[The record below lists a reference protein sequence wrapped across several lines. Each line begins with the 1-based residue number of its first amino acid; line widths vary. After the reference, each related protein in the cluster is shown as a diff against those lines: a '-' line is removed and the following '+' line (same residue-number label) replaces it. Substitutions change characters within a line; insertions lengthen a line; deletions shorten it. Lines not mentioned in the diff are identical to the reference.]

1 MCLYI
6 LRSIKAP
13 RKYGDG
19 WIIVMAETETAA
31 RTQAKEAA
39 ISSLKEYWSSTEEDE
54 DFIEML
60 RVLEAD
66 IAKEPWQG
74 TACCVWV
81 SE

>member
-1 MCLYI
+1 MRLYI
-6 LRSIKAP
+6 WRSKAP
-13 RKYGDG
+13 RNYGDG

-31 RTQAKEAA
+31 RTQAREAA
-39 ISSLKEYWSSTEEDE
+39 ISSLKEYWSSTEEDDE

-66 IAKEPWQG
+66 IAKEPRQG
-74 TACCVWV
+74 TACCVWG